1 MYDSSSTTDNAVSPP
16 EIALSN
22 DHLRDEIDT
31 DSIYAVP
38 ADSSQATQQLVDA
51 GQVPALEL
59 VSATDSQAFNNMI
72 STDGLTVFN
81 SPGRGQRDYFAD
93 VDGMDDQGYIWN
105 GTDGA
110 ITKSGID
117 SFIADADAAPR
128 GRSVNPSKDAYV
140 ESLRQFSENWDS
152 PEMTPYKDTL
162 DSMTR
167 ESFAAGLESLSARQ
181 EAAVTADEAPSAE
194 ATSAEAT
201 DTSGVPAEFVPPVLT
216 GDASPT
222 GPVDV
227 PADVSA
233 GVSQDAVLEEPAAV
247 VVGPVDVPAD
257 AGVVAPVD
265 AVPEETTSA
274 PTESASDARTG
285 PVDVPAESTSDVP
298 STGPV
303 DVPADVP
310 VDGSVGPDSSVPS
323 DSAVEPAATLS
334 LSDDAA
340 QLSLVQLG
348 EGPYQVAER
357 LLSAGDSPTNQT
369 EIMALVRAMQAQYR
383 EEYPEDPN
391 LASLKVNHQFLTP
404 EKVDALLSSISD
416 PALRDSIAAKIL
428 TPAET
433 ETIDPASADSGAD
446 SATGET
452 DSDSQE
458 TGSVSDQLRA
468 AIEREAFNN
477 MIASDGLNVFATPVD
492 SADYLSEVDGA
503 DSLEGI
509 TDGAITKSEIDSF
522 ISASVASNDMST
534 TSGDPARDAFVES
547 IRKISENWDNPEM
560 SPYKDAQGAITR
572 ESFAAGMESLP
583 QRQEQVAAEKDAL
596 ALPAYEGA
604 DQPYAEDTTDVV
616 SEHIEANQPE
626 AIQPEADV
634 PLQSLPQEIADLA
647 QVQKGEGPYQIA
659 ARILASGGTAA
670 GNSEVTALM
679 RALQAQY
686 RLDNPDDATL
696 AGLRQGYPLLTA
708 ENVDSV
714 LSNIT
719 DSQMRQRIEAKLF
732 PQDSES

>member
-1 MYDSSSTTDNAVSPP
+1 MYDSSSTTDNVVSAP
-16 EIALSN
+16 ELALSN
-22 DHLRDEIDT
+22 DHLHDEIDT

-38 ADSSQATQQLVDA
+38 VDSGLANQQVVDA
-51 GQVPALEL
+51 GHLPSLEII
-59 VSATDSQAFNNMI
+59 SATDSQAFNNMI

-93 VDGMDDQGYIWN
+93 VDGLDDPGIFWN

-110 ITKSGID
+110 ITKDGID
-117 SFIADADAAPR
+117 SYIAEADSAAPR
-128 GRSVNPSKDAYV
+128 RSIDPGQEEFVY
-140 ESLRQFSENWDS
+140 SLRKFSENWDS
-152 PEMTPYKDTL
+152 PEMSLYKASEDT
-162 DSMTR
+162 MTR
-167 ESFAAGLESLSARQ
+167 ESFAAGLESLPARQ
-181 EAAVTADEAPSAE
+181 EAAVAAVEAASAEAPSVEAPSAE
-194 ATSAEAT
+194 ATSAEAV
-201 DTSGVPAEFVPPVLT
+201 DSSDVPAEFVPPVLA

-233 GVSQDAVLEEPAAV
+233 GVSQDAVLEEPAKV
-247 VVGPVDVPAD
+247 VVGPVDVPA
-257 AGVVAPVD
+257 AAPED
-265 AVPEETTSA
+265 AVPQETTSV
-274 PTESASDARTG
+274 PTESASDA
-285 PVDVPAESTSDVP
+285 P
-298 STGPV
+298 TGPV

-310 VDGSVGPDSSVPS
+310 VDVSLEPASSVPS

-334 LSDDAA
+334 LIDDAA

-357 LLSAGDSPTNQT
+357 LLSAGDSPTDHT

-404 EKVDALLSSISD
+404 EKVDALLNSISD

-428 TPAET
+428 KPAET
-433 ETIDPASADSGAD
+433 ATANPSSSDFSSD

-452 DSDSQE
+452 DSASQE
-458 TGSVSDQLRA
+458 TSTVSDQLRA
-468 AIEREAFNN
+468 VGEREAFNN
-477 MIASDGLNVFATPVD
+477 MISSDGLNVFATPVER
-492 SADYLSEVDGA
+492 ADFLSEVDGA

-547 IRKISENWDNPEM
+547 LRKISENWDNPEM

-572 ESFAAGMESLP
+572 DSFAAGMESLP
-583 QRQEQVAAEKDAL
+583 QRQEEVAAEKDAL

-604 DQPYAEDTTDVV
+604 DQPYSADATDTVN
-616 SEHIEANQPE
+616 EHIEAIQPD
-626 AIQPEADV
+626 AIQPEADL

-659 ARILASGGTAA
+659 ARLLASGGTAA

-696 AGLRQGYPLLTA
+696 AGLRTGYSLLTV

-714 LSNIT
+714 LRNIT
-719 DSQMRQRIEAKLF
+719 DEQMRQRIEAKLF

>member
-93 VDGMDDQGYIWN
+93 VDGLDDPGIFWN

-117 SFIADADAAPR
+117 SYIAQADSAAPR
-128 GRSVNPSKDAYV
+128 RSINPGQEEFVD
-140 ESLRQFSENWDS
+140 SLRKFSENWDS

-181 EAAVTADEAPSAE
+181 EAAVTADEAPTAE

-216 GDASPT
+216 GDDLATTPA
-222 GPVDV
+222 DV

-233 GVSQDAVLEEPAAV
+233 GVSQDAVLEEPAEV
-247 VVGPVDVPAD
+247 VVGPVDVPA
-257 AGVVAPVD
+257 AAPVD
-265 AVPEETTSA
+265 AVPQETTDV
-274 PTESASDARTG
+274 PIESTSDARTG

-310 VDGSVGPDSSVPS
+310 VDGSVDPDSSVPS

-428 TPAET
+428 KPAET
-433 ETIDPASADSGAD
+433 ETIDPSGADSGAD

-452 DSDSQE
+452 DSTSQE
-458 TGSVSDQLRA
+458 TSTVSDQLRA
-468 AIEREAFNN
+468 VGEREAFNN

-626 AIQPEADV
+626 AIQPAAEV

>member
-51 GQVPALEL
+51 GQVPALEI

-93 VDGMDDQGYIWN
+93 VDGLDDPGIFWN

-117 SFIADADAAPR
+117 SYIAQADSAAPR
-128 GRSVNPSKDAYV
+128 RSINPGQEEFVD
-140 ESLRQFSENWDS
+140 SLRKFSENWDS

-181 EAAVTADEAPSAE
+181 EAAVTTDEAPSAE

-222 GPVDV
+222 GPADV

-719 DSQMRQRIEAKLF
+719 DSQMRQSIEAKLF
-732 PQDSES
+732 PQDS

>member
-1 MYDSSSTTDNAVSPP
+1 
-16 EIALSN
+16 
-22 DHLRDEIDT
+22 
-31 DSIYAVP
+31 
-38 ADSSQATQQLVDA
+38 
-51 GQVPALEL
+51 
-59 VSATDSQAFNNMI
+59 
-72 STDGLTVFN
+72 
-81 SPGRGQRDYFAD
+81 
-93 VDGMDDQGYIWN
+93 
-105 GTDGA
+105 
-110 ITKSGID
+110 
-117 SFIADADAAPR
+117 
-128 GRSVNPSKDAYV
+128 
-140 ESLRQFSENWDS
+140 
-152 PEMTPYKDTL
+152 
-162 DSMTR
+162 
-167 ESFAAGLESLSARQ
+167 
-181 EAAVTADEAPSAE
+181 
-194 ATSAEAT
+194 
-201 DTSGVPAEFVPPVLT
+201 
-216 GDASPT
+216 
-222 GPVDV
+222 
-227 PADVSA
+227 
-233 GVSQDAVLEEPAAV
+233 
-247 VVGPVDVPAD
+247 
-257 AGVVAPVD
+257 
-265 AVPEETTSA
+265 
-274 PTESASDARTG
+274 
-285 PVDVPAESTSDVP
+285 
-298 STGPV
+298 
-303 DVPADVP
+303 
-310 VDGSVGPDSSVPS
+310 
-323 DSAVEPAATLS
+323 

-433 ETIDPASADSGAD
+433 ETIDPSGADSSSD

-452 DSDSQE
+452 DSTSQE
-458 TGSVSDQLRA
+458 TSTVSDQLQA
-468 AIEREAFNN
+468 LGEREAFNN

-503 DSLEGI
+503 DSPEGI

-616 SEHIEANQPE
+616 SEHIEANQPSY
-626 AIQPEADV
+626 QPETNL

>member
-1 MYDSSSTTDNAVSPP
+1 MYDSSSTTDNVVSPP

-51 GQVPALEL
+51 GQVPALEI

-93 VDGMDDQGYIWN
+93 VDGLDDPGIFWN

-117 SFIADADAAPR
+117 SYIAEADSAAPR
-128 GRSVNPSKDAYV
+128 RSIDPGQEEFVD
-140 ESLRQFSENWDS
+140 SLRKFSENWDS
-152 PEMTPYKDTL
+152 PEMSLYKASEDT
-162 DSMTR
+162 MTR
-167 ESFAAGLESLSARQ
+167 ESFAAGLESLPARQ
-181 EAAVTADEAPSAE
+181 EAAVTAVEAPSAE
-194 ATSAEAT
+194 AI
-201 DTSGVPAEFVPPVLT
+201 DTSGVPAEFVPPLLI

-233 GVSQDAVLEEPAAV
+233 GVSQDAVLEEPAKV
-247 VVGPVDVPAD
+247 VAGPVDVPAD
-257 AGVVAPVD
+257 APVAAPAD
-265 AVPEETTSA
+265 AVPQETASA
-274 PTESASDARTG
+274 AESASDARTG
-285 PVDVPAESTSDVP
+285 PVDVPADV
-298 STGPV
+298 SLDVSGDVSV
-303 DVPADVP
+303 DPAT
-310 VDGSVGPDSSVPS
+310 
-323 DSAVEPAATLS
+323 TLS

-404 EKVDALLSSISD
+404 EKVDALLNSISD

-428 TPAET
+428 KPAET
-433 ETIDPASADSGAD
+433 ETIDPASADSNSD
-446 SATGET
+446 SATGES

-468 AIEREAFNN
+468 VGEREAFNN
-477 MIASDGLNVFATPVD
+477 MIASDGLNVFATPVE
-492 SADYLSEVDGA
+492 SADFLSEVDGA

-522 ISASVASNDMST
+522 ISASVASNDMAT

-560 SPYKDAQGAITR
+560 SPYKDPQGAITR

-583 QRQEQVAAEKDAL
+583 QRQEEVAADKDAL
-596 ALPAYEGA
+596 ALPAYEGS
-604 DQPYAEDTTDVV
+604 DQPYSEVPSDLV

-626 AIQPEADV
+626 TNL

-659 ARILASGGTAA
+659 ARLLASGGTAA

-696 AGLRQGYPLLTA
+696 AGLRQGYPLLTV

-714 LSNIT
+714 LANIT
-719 DSQMRQRIEAKLF
+719 DEQMRQRIEARLF
-732 PQDSES
+732 SQDSES

>member
-1 MYDSSSTTDNAVSPP
+1 MYDSSSTTDNVNAVVPVEQTADGAVRLFEEASSGSYANP
-16 EIALSN
+16 S
-22 DHLRDEIDT
+22 
-31 DSIYAVP
+31 DSTTAN
-38 ADSSQATQQLVDA
+38 QQLVDA
-51 GQVPALEL
+51 GQVPSLEI
-59 VSATDSQAFNNMI
+59 VSTTDSQAFNNMI

-128 GRSVNPSKDAYV
+128 GRSVNPYKDAYV

-162 DSMTR
+162 DTMTR

-181 EAAVTADEAPSAE
+181 EAAVTAVEAPSAE
-194 ATSAEAT
+194 TI
-201 DTSGVPAEFVPPVLT
+201 DTSGVPAEFVPNVLDS
-216 GDASPT
+216 DASTIAPADVPAEVATESTSDAPT

-227 PADVSA
+227 PA
-233 GVSQDAVLEEPAAV
+233 E
-247 VVGPVDVPAD
+247 
-257 AGVVAPVD
+257 VA
-265 AVPEETTSA
+265 
-274 PTESASDARTG
+274 TESTSDAPTG
-285 PVDVPAESTSDVP
+285 PVDVPAEVATESTSDAP
-298 STGPV
+298 TGPV
-303 DVPADVP
+303 DVPAEVA
-310 VDGSVGPDSSVPS
+310 VDASVDPSVDPASSVPS
-323 DSAVEPAATLS
+323 DSAVEPAAALS

-340 QLSLVQLG
+340 ELSLVQLG

-357 LLSAGDSPTNQT
+357 LLSAGDSPTNHT

-416 PALRDSIAAKIL
+416 PALKDSIAAKIL
-428 TPAET
+428 KPGET
-433 ETIDPASADSGAD
+433 ATVDPSGADSD

-452 DSDSQE
+452 DSTSQE
-458 TGSVSDQLRA
+458 TSTVSDQLRA
-468 AIEREAFNN
+468 AIAREAFNN
-477 MIASDGLNVFATPVD
+477 MIASDGLNVFAAPAD
-492 SADYLSEVDGA
+492 SVDYLSEVDGV
-503 DSLEGI
+503 DSLDGI

-547 IRKISENWDNPEM
+547 LKKISENWDNPEM

-604 DQPYAEDTTDVV
+604 DQPYSEVSDVV

-626 AIQPEADV
+626 ANQLEASQTEADLPV
-634 PLQSLPQEIADLA
+634 QSLPQEIADLA

-659 ARILASGGTAA
+659 ARLLASGGTAA

-696 AGLRQGYPLLTA
+696 AGLRQGYPLLTV

-714 LSNIT
+714 LGNIT
-719 DSQMRQRIEAKLF
+719 DLQMRQRIEARLF
-732 PQDSES
+732 PQNSES

>member
-1 MYDSSSTTDNAVSPP
+1 MYDVSSTTDNVVFQP

-22 DHLRDEIDT
+22 DHLLDEIEA
-31 DSIYAVP
+31 DSIYGVP

-51 GQVPALEL
+51 GQVPPLEI
-59 VSATDSQAFNNMI
+59 VSSNSSESFDAMI
-72 STDGLTVFN
+72 STAGPVVFN
-81 SPGRGQRDYFAD
+81 RPTDGRETYYFAR
-93 VDGMDDQGYIWN
+93 VDGMDALDFN
-105 GTDGA
+105 GGPVQDGA
-110 ITKSGID
+110 ITKAGIEKYIDRASFTAVEGSSDPNRDRYLD
-117 SFIADADAAPR
+117 SLKQI
-128 GRSVNPSKDAYV
+128 
-140 ESLRQFSENWDS
+140 LENWDN
-152 PEMTPYKDTL
+152 PAMEQFKETE

-167 ESFAAGLESLSARQ
+167 ESFAIGLESLAADVEPVPQ
-181 EAAVTADEAPSAE
+181 EQVQIAVDTDQLQVPIVEGVNTDPVEVSGEVSGETPAVSTAPVDGPVDMPADVAVDT
-194 ATSAEAT
+194 ATET
-201 DTSGVPAEFVPPVLT
+201 PVEVPAEVPAENPI
-216 GDASPT
+216 D
-222 GPVDV
+222 GPVDI
-227 PADVSA
+227 
-233 GVSQDAVLEEPAAV
+233 
-247 VVGPVDVPAD
+247 
-257 AGVVAPVD
+257 
-265 AVPEETTSA
+265 
-274 PTESASDARTG
+274 
-285 PVDVPAESTSDVP
+285 PAE
-298 STGPV
+298 
-303 DVPADVP
+303 A
-310 VDGSVGPDSSVPS
+310 
-323 DSAVEPAATLS
+323 PAATLA
-334 LSDDAA
+334 LSEETT

-357 LLSAGDSPTNQT
+357 LLSAGDSPTNHT

-383 EEYPEDPN
+383 EEYPEDPD

-416 PALRDSIAAKIL
+416 PALKDSIAAKIL

-433 ETIDPASADSGAD
+433 ETIDPASSD

-452 DSDSQE
+452 DSGSQE

-468 AIEREAFNN
+468 TIEREAFNN
-477 MIASDGLNVFATPVD
+477 MIASDGLNVFAAPVD
-492 SADYLSEVDGA
+492 GADFLSEVDGA
-503 DSLEGI
+503 DSQERI
-509 TDGAITKSEIDSF
+509 ADGAITKSEIDSF

-547 IRKISENWDNPEM
+547 IRKISENWDNPAM

-604 DQPYAEDTTDVV
+604 DQPYSEDATDVV

-626 AIQPEADV
+626 AIQPEADL

-686 RLDNPDDATL
+686 RLDNPDDSTL
-696 AGLRQGYPLLTA
+696 AGLRQGYQFLTA

-714 LSNIT
+714 LANIN
-719 DSQMRQRIEAKLF
+719 DPQMRQRIEAKLF